1 MNATLY
7 PGPLTRE
14 FFGFA
19 SLFRRRGERFVQ
31 PISHRAEIQI
41 VRVCERQANK
51 TGLDFRAAICK
62 LCQGFRLH
70 SLWRDRRAWQGIT
83 VAAAI
88 VTTAVQLM
96 HRKRL
101 TIDVIK
107 RETAVSDK
115 RYNNYGVA
123 GFFSTSGRNAS

>member
-1 MNATLY
+1 MRCGA
-7 PGPLTRE
+7 
-14 FFGFA
+14 
-19 SLFRRRGERFVQ
+19 
-31 PISHRAEIQI
+31 
-41 VRVCERQANK
+41 
-51 TGLDFRAAICK
+51 K
-62 LCQGFRLH
+62 L
-70 SLWRDRRAWQGIT
+70 A
-83 VAAAI
+83 VAAA
-88 VTTAVQLM
+88 TTTRALRLM